1 MAGDEQHI
9 GAGAVVPVMREVGG
23 DRDVDARE
31 DEADDDEEEADA
43 ACCCMIAW
51 CCCC

>member
-9 GAGAVVPVMREVGG
+9 DAGAVVPVMREEGG
-23 DRDVDARE
+23 DRDVDAREDDAE

-43 ACCCMIAW
+43 ACCCIIA
-51 CCCC
+51 